1 MKDLPY
7 LCKRDL
13 FCVFRNA
20 LIGFVA
26 WLLAMNFIAW
36 IFDSKVSFVT
46 PYSAYNPYGVFIQKY
61 CHGDSAGKELAF
73 QKYVGSRAYFDDMRD
88 YGIELE
94 EIPVLFY
101 DIRCLREGVAFNTK
115 AYISDNPE
123 WVINEGLPPTSK
135 DYLVFRDTK
144 RLCGIANIS
153 YEEWVD
159 NMERSAHA
167 YQNADKD
174 DSDERLL
181 AYMPYY
187 HTTLGRKLLDKSALE
202 SSLDIQKRT
211 LSQNYCWWDIVSPWN
226 AEYKV
231 NYEWLLSLFDE

>member
-20 LIGFVA
+20 LIGFVV

-36 IFDSKVSFVT
+36 IFGSKVSFVT

-61 CHGDSAGKELAF
+61 CCGDSVGKELAF
-73 QKYVGSRAYFDDMRD
+73 QKYVGSRVYFDDMRD

-101 DIRCLREGVAFNTK
+101 DIQCLREGVACNTK
-115 AYISDNPE
+115 AYISDNPK

-144 RLCGIANIS
+144 RLCEIANIN
-153 YEEWVD
+153 YEEWAD
-159 NMERSAHA
+159 NMERSARA

-174 DSDERLL
+174 EPDERLL
-181 AYMPYY
+181 VYMPYY
-187 HTTLGRKLLDKSALE
+187 HTTLGRNLLD
-202 SSLDIQKRT
+202 SSLLKSSLATQKGT
-211 LSQNYCWWDIVSPWN
+211 LSQDFCWWDIVSPRN
-226 AEYKV
+226 ARYEV
-231 NYEWLLSLFDE
+231 NYEWLLSLFEK